1 MAKTTKRGNH
11 AAYNG
16 AEALNELPLE
26 ALDAVKELVKE
37 VRDETLELVRSSREQ
52 VDELSGV
59 AGRTIRGNPFRSVC
73 IAMGIGCMIGIVLGR
88 R

>member
-1 MAKTTKRGNH
+1 MAKPTKRGIH
-11 AAYNG
+11 AAQNG
-16 AEALNELPLE
+16 AEILNELPVE

-52 VDELSGV
+52 IDELSGV
-59 AGRTIRGNPFRSVC
+59 ASRTIRGNPFRSVY
-73 IAMGIGCMIGIVLGR
+73 IALGIGCIIGIVLGR